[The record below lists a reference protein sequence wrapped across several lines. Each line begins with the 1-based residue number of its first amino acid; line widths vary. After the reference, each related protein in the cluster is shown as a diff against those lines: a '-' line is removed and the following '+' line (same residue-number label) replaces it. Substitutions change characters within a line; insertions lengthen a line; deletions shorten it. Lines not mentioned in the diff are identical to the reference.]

1 MWSTRR
7 QLVHATRTLERSR
20 HRAEA
25 DEARIV
31 QLHTNLMEEQ
41 ARSSAIL
48 QALSAAQT
56 ALFERAIVESEP
68 NDLREENRLL
78 TLQTKVLQAEIAQ
91 LRRPVQQSAVV
102 ESSHSLSLKKITFC
116 ARSNDSI

>member
-25 DEARIV
+25 DDARIA
-31 QLHTNLMEEQ
+31 QLQASLLDEQ
-41 ARSSAIL
+41 ARCSAIL
-48 QALSAAQT
+48 QALSAAQMS
-56 ALFERAIVESEP
+56 LFERATIESEP

-78 TLQTKVLQAEIAQ
+78 LLQTKVLQAEIAQ
-91 LRRPVQQSAVV
+91 LRRPVRQSAIV
-102 ESSHSLSLKKITFC
+102 ESSHPLPSRVLC
-116 ARSNDSI
+116 